1 MLFSHIIY
9 DKWEKWTVHL
19 KSTRHRIKCVTV
31 RPHSVFVSDGVL
43 TGFLCLAIYI
53 VVSWAQYRSNSN
65 YGNRNLRRGQCDGL
79 HLASLYKDSRI
90 DSSNSQHL

>member
-1 MLFSHIIY
+1 MLFSHIMGKNELYI
-9 DKWEKWTVHL
+9 WNC
-19 KSTRHRIKCVTV
+19 IKYVTV
-31 RPHSVFVSDGVL
+31 RPQSVFVSDRVL

-79 HLASLYKDSRI
+79 HLASLYKGSHI

>member
-9 DKWEKWTVHL
+9 DKWGKMNCTFEIAL
-19 KSTRHRIKCVTV
+19 NTV
-31 RPHSVFVSDGVL
+31 RPHSVFVSDRVL

-53 VVSWAQYRSNSN
+53 MVSWAQYRSNSN

-79 HLASLYKDSRI
+79 HLASLYKGSHI